1 MVYLLVCFF
10 IYYSG
15 KESKH
20 IIAHM
25 WRSEYN
31 FQTLVSSS
39 IMVLGIKLIQ
49 GSVLLL
55 FVLAKKKKLI
65 QIM

>member
-10 IYYSG
+10 IYYSS

-20 IIAHM
+20 IIAQM

-31 FQTLVSSS
+31 FQKLVSSS
-39 IMVLGIKLIQ
+39 IMVLGIKLSQ
-49 GSVLLL
+49 GSVL
-55 FVLAKKKKLI
+55 
-65 QIM
+65 